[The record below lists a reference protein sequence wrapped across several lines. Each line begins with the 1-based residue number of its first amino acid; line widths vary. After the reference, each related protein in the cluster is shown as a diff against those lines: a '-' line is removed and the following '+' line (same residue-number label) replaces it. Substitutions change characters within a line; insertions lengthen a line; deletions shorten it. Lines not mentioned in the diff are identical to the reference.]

1 MMHDTMLQERP
12 TRSDP
17 PASKPARA
25 GRLGHAD
32 DLPVFVSDDDY
43 TTQMKADISAAMR
56 RWPLWTRLGW
66 QDIVLR
72 YRRSLLGPLWM
83 TLSLGV
89 MTITLA
95 AVYTDIFHAEGTAYL
110 LYLVAGFWVWNLISA
125 LFSEGCQTFIEAE
138 WLIRQTDLP
147 LMIFPL
153 RIVWRN
159 LIIFAH
165 NLLLYLAV
173 VAFSP
178 TPFSWS
184 MLLSIPG
191 LLLILF
197 NGIWVTVLLGM
208 LSARFRDLPQ
218 VVTSVMQVFF
228 FATPI
233 IWPVSANANML
244 LVQANPFYS
253 FMELVRA
260 PLVGHTT
267 NMQEW
272 LVALGFTVIGFV
284 GTGLFFRRLHGRIA
298 YWV

>member
-1 MMHDTMLQERP
+1 MMQNTLLKERP
-12 TRSDP
+12 ASPGARPSRS
-17 PASKPARA
+17 ARA
-25 GRLGHAD
+25 GRLGQGH

-43 TTQMKADISAAMR
+43 TTQMKQDIAAAFR

-95 AVYTDIFHAEGTAYL
+95 AVYTDIFHAQGTAYL

-159 LIIFAH
+159 FIIFMH
-165 NLLLYLAV
+165 NLLLYLV
-173 VAFSP
+173 VVTFSP
-178 TPFSWS
+178 TPYSWS
-184 MLLSIPG
+184 MLQAIPG
-191 LLLILF
+191 LLLILL
-197 NGIWVTVLLGM
+197 NGVWVTVLLGM

-218 VVTSVMQVFF
+218 VVTSIMQVFF

-233 IWPVSANANML
+233 IWPVSANANLL

-267 NMQEW
+267 NLQEW
-272 LVALGFTVIGFV
+272 LVAGGMTLAGFI
-284 GTGLFFRRLHGRIA
+284 
-298 YWV
+298 